1 MRFGQIV
8 AEVIE
13 DEKEVGRGNLLT
25 GILLVSKQRSASPLG
40 IAATLKCLEPG
51 HVLEVKNK
59 PGEQNIP
66 LDAVHSLTREV
77 AALGLHHSC
86 SSRPPVWVPLVKQK
100 GPSKWKAPAINT
112 PPISSRL
119 PRKAKTEALAKQRQK
134 ISQYDYNDDDDF
146 EDGPPPF
153 KAPKSFKF
161 DPRDVEKAHLEKAKR
176 DSLLD
181 NLMHS
186 NVVPARASEN
196 NNDVVGKISRK
207 SQESL
212 ELFIPGSPGIT
223 VTRLDTKRTDEE
235 EVKILEV
242 VPSPDNRKVKETSA
256 STSRSFNGS
265 CPLCHQNFEDQGVL
279 QTHASTCDGPTQLR

>member
-1 MRFGQIV
+1 M
-8 AEVIE
+8 A
-13 DEKEVGRGNLLT
+13 RGNLMMR
-25 GILLVSKQRSASPLG
+25 LLPIFKQRSANPIGDS
-40 IAATLKCLEPG
+40 ATLKCLEPG
-51 HVLEVKNK
+51 QVLKVKNE
-59 PGEQNIP
+59 PGDQNIP
-66 LDAVHSLTREV
+66 IDAVHSLVREV

-100 GPSKWKAPAINT
+100 GPSKSKAPAINT

-119 PRKAKTEALAKQRQK
+119 PRKAKTEALAKQRQR

-186 NVVPARASEN
+186 NVVPARASGN

-242 VPSPDNRKVKETSA
+242 VPSPDNRKVKETSV

-279 QTHASTCDGPTQLR
+279 QTHASTCDGPTQPEVK